1 MGQKAITGCLLG
13 TATGDSM
20 GLPYEGMSAN
30 RVAKFLKK
38 PLRQK
43 FLLGFGMVSDD
54 TEHCCFVAK
63 ALVQANGDV
72 YVFEKKL
79 AWDLRWWFAGL
90 PAGIG
95 LATARAIIKLW
106 LGFSPRNSGVFSAG
120 NGPAMRSGLIG
131 IFYADDMER
140 LQQFV
145 LHSTRLTHTDPKAYF
160 GALTVALAARA
171 ASMEKSVDPEM
182 FLNTVRKALENQ
194 ISSEYEQCL
203 EKIAASVA
211 RGDSLAQFADKKG
224 CKQGITGYVYHTVP
238 CVIQCWLRHQGDF
251 AAGLEEIIAA
261 GGDTDTTGA
270 IYGAIAGAQVGKEG
284 IPESWHK
291 KIREYPCSTMY
302 MEKLAEILNQAKE
315 LNVPQKP
322 PRLFFPAIL
331 PRNLLFLAIV
341 LLHGFRRLLPPFG

>member
-1 MGQKAITGCLLG
+1 MTGCILG

-20 GLPYEGMSAN
+20 GLPYEGMSAQ
-30 RVAKFLKK
+30 RVAKFLKR

-43 FLLGFGMVSDD
+43 FLPRSGMVSDD

-63 ALVQANGDV
+63 ALMQANGDV
-72 YVFEKKL
+72 TVFEKKL
-79 AWDLRWWFAGL
+79 ARDLRWWFAGL

-95 LATARAIIKLW
+95 LATVKAIIKLW

-131 IFYADDMER
+131 IFYADDMEK
-140 LQQFV
+140 LKQFV
-145 LHSTRLTHTDPKAYF
+145 LHSTNLTHTDPKAYF

-171 ASMEKSVDPEM
+171 GSMEENVTPEM
-182 FLNTVRKALENQ
+182 FLETVKKSLEQQ
-194 ISSEYEQCL
+194 ITPEYEQCL
-203 EKIAASVA
+203 GKIAASVA
-211 RGDSLAQFADKKG
+211 RGDSLAQFADRKG

-270 IYGAIAGAQVGKEG
+270 IYGAIAGTQVGKEG
-284 IPESWHK
+284 IPEDWHK
-291 KIREYPCSTMY
+291 NIREYPRSTAY
-302 MEKLAEILNQAKE
+302 MEKLAERLEQARE
-315 LNVPQKP
+315 QNAPQKP
-322 PRLFFPAIL
+322 PRLFPLAIL
-331 PRNLLFLAIV
+331 ARNMLFLVVV